1 MLGKNT
7 LKISVNTGNFT
18 KSKILFQALLTI
30 VFLNRIVKNAWKRIF
45 LLIKLPVLTSIF
57 KVLFLIIIILARKML
72 LTLLTVEQRF

>member
-30 VFLNRIVKNAWKRIF
+30 VFLKNAWKRIF

-72 LTLLTVEQRF
+72 LTLFTVEQRF